1 MRTHDDALR
10 QCAADMQTPTKVLS
24 SVSLVLGIAATFF
37 RMWKYRQSSIP
48 TTSSIMT
55 LTCAFASV
63 TSLAMLL
70 NSWGNDSSG
79 GDPSSY
85 CRVKGLLFHATAT
98 CMLWQWVFHAAA
110 LHMVLVRKMSQEH
123 LSELLSSYVVVLVV
137 PSLFVSVALSKN
149 DFGLDAAMSFC
160 WIPHGMHRLAYFY
173 SQLVVGIL
181 IFVLV
186 MPSVLV
192 RIIIQVEARPLLMDA
207 AGVLY
212 LGLSFLVLSWGALN
226 AVSPIRTTVY
236 SSCALHHLL
245 WSSSGTV
252 VSLLALLPSLLHD
265 NSSILTKVERHDA
278 IHPPLPSSSSAP
290 TSRVPSSTTTPHV
303 YLVSSGGIPLH
314 KSSPTIIKLVSS
326 SSGRAPSSRFPD
338 IHHHHYTTAAA
349 ALPPSSFPSRLPSHP
364 YHHDLCQSACNSV
377 CGTALSVPPDTL
389 ARRDHAAAM
398 DAYTHM
404 LLGYVREQLQDEGY
418 DVSSRHMS
426 TFLSTLER
434 SILPTSTDIHHHQS
448 MVVTDSKVKLNQM
461 LEEYRRD
468 NHASF
473 VHGDGDE
480 NGDGDRKMGIDMD
493 VDQRLNQA
501 MERLHRELP
510 STRGMAAVDVDV
522 KVAKS
527 VFDQHGSSSHQGSM
541 PPVCTNGS
549 FAGSVDLDMLL
560 AAAKAKYAATS
571 SHLDDDEY
579 DDESDVDDEE
589 EDEDDLD
596 AQMEAARA
604 RWRAAEER
612 AQ

>member
-1 MRTHDDALR
+1 
-10 QCAADMQTPTKVLS
+10 
-24 SVSLVLGIAATFF
+24 
-37 RMWKYRQSSIP
+37 
-48 TTSSIMT
+48 
-55 LTCAFASV
+55 
-63 TSLAMLL
+63 MLL

-85 CRVKGLLFHATAT
+85 CRVKGLLFHAAAT
-98 CMLWQWVFHAAA
+98 CMLWQWVFHTAA

-123 LSELLSSYVVVLVV
+123 LSEVMSSYVVVLVV

-160 WIPHGMHRLAYFY
+160 WIPHGMHRLAFFY

-181 IFVLV
+181 IFALV

-245 WSSSGTV
+245 WSSSGAV
-252 VSLLALLPSLLHD
+252 VSILALLPSPLHD

-278 IHPPLPSSSSAP
+278 ILPPLPSSSSAP
-290 TSRVPSSTTTPHV
+290 T
-303 YLVSSGGIPLH
+303 
-314 KSSPTIIKLVSS
+314 
-326 SSGRAPSSRFPD
+326 
-338 IHHHHYTTAAA
+338 
-349 ALPPSSFPSRLPSHP
+349 SRLPSHP

-434 SILPTSTDIHHHQS
+434 SILPTSADIHHHQS

-480 NGDGDRKMGIDMD
+480 NGDGKMGIDMD

-527 VFDQHGSSSHQGSM
+527 VIDQHGSSSHQGSM

-579 DDESDVDDEE
+579 DDESDVDE